1 MTRRAD
7 AIVTACALLSVAL
20 CLSTPFAAFTG
31 ALDWACYLFVG
42 ACYFVLL
49 AMFVTT
55 YGGSE

>member
-1 MTRRAD
+1 MGSRSD
-7 AIVTACALLSVAL
+7 VIVTACVLLSIAL

-49 AMFVTT
+49 AMFVTM